1 MENNM
6 DKQFD
11 FSDDS
16 LLVSFEKK
24 LQLIRDRVG
33 SVVDKH
39 HTAAYLV
46 GRPGTSKTF
55 TVKEELERMDVPY
68 IVRNSRMSPMG
79 LFDLIAEHPEHIIV
93 LDDIASLFKHQQAL
107 QLLMAALDGDPE
119 RPRTVTY
126 KIKNEES
133 KVEFAGGIIAI
144 SNLPLWN
151 DDLAKAVASRVI
163 SLEHEPTD
171 PEIAA
176 FMRRLALNG
185 YKDLT
190 VEQCQ
195 EVVDFVIEETRAYDE
210 RLDLRHMTKAFEDR
224 RQWEH
229 RRSVTHWQDL
239 VRSSLKKMPGDERAT
254 IPFSKQEDIAQQR
267 EKVKEAMKL
276 FPNDTNKQIEFSGLK
291 KTTFYE
297 RRKEIKRAG

>member
-1 MENNM
+1 MK
-6 DKQFD
+6 DQFD
-11 FSDDS
+11 GMNAS
-16 LLVSFEKK
+16 LLASFNQK
-24 LQLIRDRVG
+24 LDLIRDRVR

-55 TVKEELERMDVPY
+55 TVKEELERISVPY
-68 IVRNSRMSPMG
+68 ILRNSRMSPMG

-93 LDDIASLFKHQQAL
+93 LDDIASLFKQQQAL

-119 RPRTVTY
+119 KPRTVTY

-144 SNLPLWN
+144 SNLPLRN
-151 DDLAKAVASRVI
+151 DELAKAVASRVI

-176 FMRRLALNG
+176 FMRSLALNT

-195 EVVDFVIEETRAYDE
+195 EVVEFVIVETRAYDE

-224 RQWEH
+224 RQWED
-229 RRSVTHWQDL
+229 RRSVTHWHGL
-239 VRSSLKKMPGDERAT
+239 VRSSMKKMIADERMT
-254 IPFSKQEDIAQQR
+254 IPMSKQDDIAQQR
-267 EKVKEAMKL
+267 QRVADAL
-276 FPNDTNKQIEFSGLK
+276 QRFPKDRKKQIEFSGLK

-297 RRKEIKRAG
+297 RLKEIKRAG